1 MKKPIHLHKRLK
13 EHLFITVSF
22 SVLIL
27 ALLTIL
33 PAAAAVDSWEISP
46 ENPTLGDTLRI
57 KGSASPEEEVEIQ
70 VSFEK
75 DVQASGGEYEYIL
88 EDVKI
93 PDGFNNRFTVQAS
106 DARNLNVRVKM
117 LIWITK
123 SSEASGNVATVTQS
137 SVPPGTYQ
145 IKMDGDAKNGDSTV
159 NLKITAVQRIKADSG
174 GDFSY
179 SYNTKAVPPGDFKVS
194 VGGTTRKVT
203 LKGKTLAI
211 TPAHPLEEIETV
223 TEKNSSEIR
232 EKMENNTEAVL
243 NSDQDSE
250 NVEHEEV
257 HKSQPVKP
265 QPVEKSG
272 LPVDTVYMLGGMVAA
287 LLILI
292 LYSKRK

>member
-1 MKKPIHLHKRLK
+1 M
-13 EHLFITVSF
+13 
-22 SVLIL
+22 
-27 ALLTIL
+27 
-33 PAAAAVDSWEISP
+33 
-46 ENPTLGDTLRI
+46 
-57 KGSASPEEEVEIQ
+57 
-70 VSFEK
+70 
-75 DVQASGGEYEYIL
+75 
-88 EDVKI
+88 
-93 PDGFNNRFTVQAS
+93 
-106 DARNLNVRVKM
+106 
-117 LIWITK
+117 
-123 SSEASGNVATVTQS
+123 
-137 SVPPGTYQ
+137 
-145 IKMDGDAKNGDSTV
+145 
-159 NLKITAVQRIKADSG
+159 
-174 GDFSY
+174 
-179 SYNTKAVPPGDFKVS
+179 
-194 VGGTTRKVT
+194 
-203 LKGKTLAI
+203 GKTLAI